1 MIQYNSVNVELSNSQ
16 LNRLKSRIKN
26 GAEAILNLASNLIA
40 DSNDKTNFLHK
51 LLLIDRQVSTLCKTF

>member
-26 GAEAILNLASNLIA
+26 GTEAILNLASNLIA